1 MFKEKRDRKI
11 SYITGVVFMICLLG
25 YTVLMYRLFYQQA
38 VHCAT
43 RELYFSD
50 IKAYLETILGVECDY
65 DFPYPVFFWLAKFF
79 LLFANVAVAA
89 SLAATL
95 LNSLGVVILFYY
107 VRKFLLEY
115 CGEAAEKETV
125 QAYVEIGTIFATFSI
140 FFISMLYLP
149 GRPRFLG
156 ITNSYLGVFT
166 PNPYHNLTYMATR
179 SFAIAAFFLFA
190 RILDYYE
197 ERTDLKEFFLFGLC
211 LLLTTM
217 TKPSYTLVLVSAAG
231 LVMLYRLFRGR
242 WKNFKR
248 SFYLG
253 LAFVPTFID
262 LLYQFGGVFGDG
274 SKAGEMG
281 GIGLGIGSVWKLY
294 TNNIPLAIVLALGF
308 PLAVLAF
315 HGKTLKKNTLYRFS
329 WIQLFVSI
337 MELFL
342 LYENGRRFSDA
353 NFSWGYM
360 HGIFFVFVTSVFV
373 LSEDMIK
380 RRGKKWA
387 AGVEWLLFVLHL
399 VCGIGYFLYIWGG
412 NAFHEF

>member
-1 MFKEKRDRKI
+1 MVA
-11 SYITGVVFMICLLG
+11 GLLG
-25 YTVLMYRLFYQQA
+25 YTMLMYRLFYQQA

-79 LLFANVAVAA
+79 LLFTNVAVAA

-107 VRKFLLEY
+107 VRKFLREY
-115 CGEAAEKETV
+115 GEEAEGDVLRRYAGVWAVLTSFCV
-125 QAYVEIGTIFATFSI
+125 

-179 SFAIAAFFLFA
+179 PFAIASFFLFA
-190 RILDYYE
+190 GILDYYE
-197 ERTDLKEFFLFGLC
+197 ERTDRKEFFLFGLS

-217 TKPSYTLVLVSAAG
+217 TKPSYTLILVSTAG

-262 LLYQFGGVFGDG
+262 LLYQFGGVFGDS
-274 SKAGEMG
+274 SKAGEAG

-315 HGKTLKKNTLYRFS
+315 HKRALRKNTLYRFS
-329 WIQLFVSI
+329 WAQLIVSI

-360 HGIFFVFVTSVFV
+360 HGIFFVFVTSVLV
-373 LSEDMIK
+373 LAEDMIK
-380 RRGKKWA
+380 KQGKKWA
-387 AGVEWLLFVLHL
+387 VGVQWLLFALHL
-399 VCGIGYFLYIWGG
+399 ACGVGYFLYIWGG

>member
-1 MFKEKRDRKI
+1 MFKEKQDRKLN
-11 SYITGVVFMICLLG
+11 YITGIVFAACLLG
-25 YTVLMYRLFYQQA
+25 YSALMYRLFYLQA

-65 DFPYPVFFWLAKFF
+65 DFPYPIFFWLGKFF

-107 VRKFLLEY
+107 VQKFLREY
-115 CGEAAEKETV
+115 GEKAGKKEMV
-125 QAYVEIGTIFATFSI
+125 RKYAGLLSVFLTFSI

-179 SFAIAAFFLFA
+179 PFAVAAFFLFA

-197 ERTDLKEFFLFGLC
+197 ERTDRKDFFLFGLS

-217 TKPSYTLVLVSAAG
+217 TKPSYTLILVSTAG
-231 LVMLYRLFRGR
+231 LVMLYRLFRSG

-253 LAFVPTFID
+253 LTFVPTFAD
-262 LLYQFGGVFGDG
+262 LLYQYGGVFGGG
-274 SKAGEMG
+274 SKAGEAG

-308 PLAVLAF
+308 PLAVFVF
-315 HGKTLKKNTLYRFS
+315 HPKTLQKNTLYRFS
-329 WIQLFVSI
+329 WAQLIVSM

-360 HGIFFVFVTSVFV
+360 HGIFFVFVTSVLV
-373 LSEDMIK
+373 LAESMIEK
-380 RRGKKWA
+380 QEKKWA
-387 AGVEWLLFVLHL
+387 AGVQWLLFGLHL
-399 VCGIGYFLYIWGG
+399 VCGIGYFLYIFGG
-412 NAFHEF
+412 RAFHEF

>member
-1 MFKEKRDRKI
+1 MAA
-11 SYITGVVFMICLLG
+11 GLLG
-25 YTVLMYRLFYQQA
+25 YTMLMYRLFYQQA

-79 LLFANVAVAA
+79 LLFTNVAVAA

-95 LNSLGVVILFYY
+95 LNSLGVIILLYY
-107 VRKFLLEY
+107 VRKFLREY
-115 CGEAAEKETV
+115 GEEAEEDVPRRYAGVWAALV
-125 QAYVEIGTIFATFSI
+125 SFGI

-179 SFAIAAFFLFA
+179 PFAIAAFFLFA
-190 RILDYYE
+190 GILDYYE
-197 ERTDLKEFFLFGLC
+197 ERTDWKEFFLFGLS

-217 TKPSYTLVLVSAAG
+217 TKPSYTLILVSTAG

-262 LLYQFGGVFGDG
+262 LLYQFGGVFGG
-274 SKAGEMG
+274 SSKAGEAG
-281 GIGLGIGSVWKLY
+281 GIGFGIGSVWKLY

-308 PLAVLAF
+308 PLVVFAF
-315 HGKTLKKNTLYRFS
+315 HRKTLKENTLYRFS
-329 WIQLFVSI
+329 WAQLVVSI

-360 HGIFFVFVTSVFV
+360 HGIFFVFVTSVLV
-373 LSEDMIK
+373 LAEDMIK
-380 RRGKKWA
+380 EREKKWMV
-387 AGVEWLLFVLHL
+387 GVQWLLFGLHL
-399 VCGIGYFLYIWGG
+399 ACGIGYFLYIWGG

>member
-1 MFKEKRDRKI
+1 MCKEKQNRKV
-11 SYITGVVFMICLLG
+11 SCVTGVVLAAGLLG
-25 YTVLMYRLFYQQA
+25 YTVLMYRLFYRQA

-79 LLFANVAVAA
+79 LLFTNVAVAA

-95 LNSLGVVILFYY
+95 LNSLGVILLFYY
-107 VRKFLLEY
+107 VRKYLEEY
-115 CGEAAEKETV
+115 GEGAEKGRV
-125 QAYVEIGTIFATFSI
+125 WAALATYSI
-140 FFISMLYLP
+140 FFISMLYWP

-179 SFAIAAFFLFA
+179 PFATAAFFLFV

-197 ERTDLKEFFLFGLC
+197 ERTDRKEYFLFGLS

-217 TKPSYTLVLVSAAG
+217 TKPSYTLVLVSTAG

-262 LLYQFGGVFGDG
+262 LLYQFGGVFGG
-274 SKAGEMG
+274 SSKAGEAG
-281 GIGLGIGSVWKLY
+281 GIGFGIGSVWKLY

-315 HGKTLKKNTLYRFS
+315 HGKALRENTLYRFS
-329 WIQLFVSI
+329 WAQLIVSA
-337 MELFL
+337 MEWFL

-360 HGIFFVFVTSVFV
+360 HGIFFVFVTSVLV
-373 LSEDMIK
+373 LAQDMIK
-380 RRGKKWA
+380 KRAEKWA
-387 AGVEWLLFVLHL
+387 VSIQWLLFGLHL
-399 VCGIGYFLYIWGG
+399 ACGIGYFLYIWGG

>member
-1 MFKEKRDRKI
+1 MFKEKQDRKTN
-11 SYITGVVFMICLLG
+11 YITGIVFAACLLG
-25 YTVLMYRLFYQQA
+25 YSALMYRLFYLQA

-65 DFPYPVFFWLAKFF
+65 DFPYPIFFWLGKFF

-107 VRKFLLEY
+107 VQKFLREY
-115 CGEAAEKETV
+115 GEKTGEKETV
-125 QAYVEIGTIFATFSI
+125 RKYAGLLSVFLTFGI

-197 ERTDLKEFFLFGLC
+197 ERTDRKDFFLFGLS

-217 TKPSYTLVLVSAAG
+217 TKPSYTLILVSTAG
-231 LVMLYRLFRGR
+231 LVMLYRLFRSG

-253 LAFVPTFID
+253 LTFVPTFAD
-262 LLYQFGGVFGDG
+262 LLYQYGGVFGGG
-274 SKAGEMG
+274 SKAGEAG

-308 PLAVLAF
+308 PLAVFVF
-315 HGKTLKKNTLYRFS
+315 HPKTLQKNTLYRFS
-329 WIQLFVSI
+329 WAQLIVSM

-360 HGIFFVFVTSVFV
+360 HGIFFVFVTSVLV
-373 LSEDMIK
+373 LAESMIEK
-380 RRGKKWA
+380 REKKWA
-387 AGVEWLLFVLHL
+387 AGVQWLLFGMHL
-399 VCGIGYFLYIWGG
+399 VCGIGYFLYIFGG
-412 NAFHEF
+412 HAFHEF